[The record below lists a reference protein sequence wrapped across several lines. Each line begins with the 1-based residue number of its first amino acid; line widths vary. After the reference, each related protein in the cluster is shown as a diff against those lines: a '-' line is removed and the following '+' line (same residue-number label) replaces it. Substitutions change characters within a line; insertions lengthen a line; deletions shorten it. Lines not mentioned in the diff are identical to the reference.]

1 MNLRLAAVGLA
12 AALLGAAVLDSAFAR
27 SGSGH
32 GRSGGSSGT
41 ASGMSSGHF
50 RSGAAMPSSQ
60 FHGSMQF
67 TQFRAPRPSTQS
79 GSAMPSSQPRS
90 TTSSGQVRSA
100 PVAGQ
105 PVPGTR
111 HVHPGTLPSHA
122 HNKFHHNGKAFVTT
136 GVVFPAYYPYYPY
149 YPFYPYN
156 GFYPGPAPG
165 YAPPG
170 MWYFCP
176 ALGAYY
182 PYVQECPS
190 GWQPVQPGSY

>member
-1 MNLRLAAVGLA
+1 
-12 AALLGAAVLDSAFAR
+12 
-27 SGSGH
+27 
-32 GRSGGSSGT
+32 
-41 ASGMSSGHF
+41 
-50 RSGAAMPSSQ
+50 
-60 FHGSMQF
+60 
-67 TQFRAPRPSTQS
+67 
-79 GSAMPSSQPRS
+79 MPSSQPRS
-90 TTSSGQVRSA
+90 TSSGQVRSA

-111 HVHPGTLPSHA
+111 HVHPGTPPFP

>member
-1 MNLRLAAVGLA
+1 
-12 AALLGAAVLDSAFAR
+12 
-27 SGSGH
+27 
-32 GRSGGSSGT
+32 
-41 ASGMSSGHF
+41 
-50 RSGAAMPSSQ
+50 MPS
-60 FHGSMQF
+60 G
-67 TQFRAPRPSTQS
+67 
-79 GSAMPSSQPRS
+79 QPRS
-90 TTSSGQVRSA
+90 TTSGQVRSA

-105 PVPGTR
+105 PVAGTR
-111 HVHPGTLPSHA
+111 HVHPGTP